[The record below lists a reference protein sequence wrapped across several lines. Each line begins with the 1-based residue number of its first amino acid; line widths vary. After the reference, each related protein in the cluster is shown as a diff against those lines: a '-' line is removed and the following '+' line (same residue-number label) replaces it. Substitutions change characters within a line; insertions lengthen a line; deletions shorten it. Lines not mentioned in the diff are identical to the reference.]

1 MTSISAD
8 DAAAWDRAY
17 TGERRAPW
25 DIGRP
30 QPVFVSLADAGEIGS
45 LVLDS
50 GCGSG
55 ENALMLAER
64 GLEVVGVDVAPTAI
78 AKARGKAADRGL
90 SVEFLV
96 GDVLNLVQVTSRTGT
111 PRFATVIDAGCFHV
125 FDDAERAQYV
135 ESLAAVIQPGGV
147 VHVLCFSDQVPG
159 TLGPRR
165 ISKADLLSAF
175 ADGWTVERI
184 EDAEFDVNPDFPL
197 GRPHAWLARIVRET
211 GAAIDSW

>member
-1 MTSISAD
+1 MPSISAD

-17 TGERRAPW
+17 TGQRQAPW

-45 LVLDS
+45 PVLDS

-55 ENALMLAER
+55 ENALMLADR
-64 GLEVVGVDVAPTAI
+64 GLQVVGVDVAPTAI
-78 AKARGKAADRGL
+78 AAARRKAAERGL
-90 SVEFLV
+90 SAEFLA
-96 GDVLNLVQVTSRTGT
+96 GDVLGLAQVTGSAGQ
-111 PRFATVIDAGCFHV
+111 PRFASVIDSGCFHV

-135 ESLAAVIQPGGV
+135 ESLAAVVRPGGV

-165 ISKADLLSAF
+165 VSKAELHAAF

-184 EDAEFDVNPDFPL
+184 EAAAFEVNPDFAL
-197 GRPHAWLARIVRET
+197 GRPHAWLARITRGEG
-211 GAAIDSW
+211 GAVEP

>member
-1 MTSISAD
+1 MTSTSLD

-30 QPVFVSLADAGEIGS
+30 QPAFVALADAGEIRS
-45 LVLDS
+45 AVLDS

-64 GLEVVGVDVAPTAI
+64 GLQVVGVDVAPTAI
-78 AKARGKAADRGL
+78 AGARAKAAERGRA
-90 SVEFLV
+90 VEFLV
-96 GDVLNLVQVTSRTGT
+96 GDVLNLAEVTGRTGQ
-111 PRFATVIDAGCFHV
+111 PRFATVIDSGCFHV
-125 FDDAERAQYV
+125 FDDTERVRYV
-135 ESLAAVIQPGGV
+135 QSLAAVVRPRGV

-165 ISKADLLSAF
+165 VSKAELHSAF

-184 EDAEFDVNPDFPL
+184 DDAAFDVNPDFPL
-197 GRPHAWLARIVRET
+197 GKPHAWLARIVRS
-211 GAAIDSW
+211 IR